1 MNTRDQDLLAASRLE
16 NSGSREDRERTVR
29 IRARE
34 AQLRARERQARERG
48 DVWPPR
54 TQRGRTR

>member
-34 AQLRARERQARERG
+34 AQLLARERQAGQRG
-48 DVWPPR
+48 DNWPER
-54 TQRGRTR
+54 TQRGRAR